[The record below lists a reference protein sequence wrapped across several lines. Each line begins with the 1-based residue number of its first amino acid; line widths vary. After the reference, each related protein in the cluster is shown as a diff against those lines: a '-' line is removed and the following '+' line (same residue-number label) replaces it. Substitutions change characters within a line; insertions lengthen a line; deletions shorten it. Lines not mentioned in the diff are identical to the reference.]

1 MEFDAGEGSLT
12 GKVEPRDHEPRRELC
27 KSIGLGTAEDVKIP
41 ILVYSV
47 EEYRDKLGGARA
59 GTDGG
64 FVAALKAYGWPRR
77 YFEARS
83 AATYSGAWRL
93 LDSYRTRGR

>member
-27 KSIGLGTAEDVKIP
+27 KSMGLETAEDVKIP

-47 EEYRDKLGGARA
+47 EEYRDKLGGACA

-64 FVAALKAYGWPRR
+64 FVAALKAYGWSRR